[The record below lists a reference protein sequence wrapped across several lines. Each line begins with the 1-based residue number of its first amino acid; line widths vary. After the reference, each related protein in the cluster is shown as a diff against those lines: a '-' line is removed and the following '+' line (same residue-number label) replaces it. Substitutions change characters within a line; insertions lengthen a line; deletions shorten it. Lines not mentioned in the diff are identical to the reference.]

1 MPIETRIEYF
11 KSLKDFSTFGIGGK
25 ARQFISIRT
34 IEEMGE
40 IRKYISREKIPFWI
54 IGKGSNS
61 LFDDR
66 GFDGL
71 MILNK
76 IDFIEF
82 DQGKLYVGAGT
93 SFSLLGAKMARLGW
107 GGLEFASGIP
117 GSVGGA
123 IYMNAGANGMETCD
137 HLTAVGCINEEG
149 NFIEKMKDELTFAYR
164 TSSFHGWKMIIVS
177 GRFELEKREEARE
190 NQLKIIEYRTAT
202 QPYREKSAGC
212 IFRNPEDDKAG
223 ALIDACGLKGK
234 RIGGAEVSML
244 HGNFIVNRGD
254 ATAQDV
260 LDLVTFVRETVR
272 DKTGK
277 DLKMEVNK
285 IPYQLGENVSS

>member
-1 MPIETRIEYF
+1 MSIETRIEHF
-11 KSLKDFSTFGIGGK
+11 KPLKDFSTFGIGGK

-40 IRKYISREKIPFWI
+40 IRKYIFKEKIPFWI
-54 IGKGSNS
+54 LGKGSNS

-66 GFDGL
+66 GFNGL
-71 MILNK
+71 VILNK

-82 DQGKLYVGAGT
+82 DQGRLHVGAGT
-93 SFSLLGAKMARLGW
+93 SFSLIGAKMARMGW

-137 HLTAVGCINEEG
+137 HLTAVGCIDEAG
-149 NFIEKMKDELTFAYR
+149 NYVEKTKDELLFAYR
-164 TSSFHGWKMIIVS
+164 TSSFHEWKMIIVS

-190 NQLKIIEYRTAT
+190 KQLKIIEYRTAT
-202 QPYREKSAGC
+202 QPYGEKSAGC
-212 IFRNPEDDKAG
+212 IFRNPDDESAG
-223 ALIDACGLKGK
+223 ALIETCSLKGK
-234 RIGGAEVSML
+234 RIGGAEVSVL
-244 HGNFIVNRGD
+244 HANFIVNRGD

-260 LDLVTFVRETVR
+260 LDLATYIKETIRE
-272 DKTGK
+272 KTGK
-277 DLKMEVNK
+277 ELEMEVRK
-285 IPYQLGENVSS
+285 IPYQLGKDV

>member
-1 MPIETRIEYF
+1 MSIETRIEHF

-25 ARQFISIRT
+25 ARQFVSICT

-40 IRKYISREKIPFWI
+40 IRKYITKVKIPFWI
-54 IGKGSNS
+54 LGKGSNS

-71 MILNK
+71 VILNK

-93 SFSLLGAKMARLGW
+93 SFSLIGAKMARMGW

-123 IYMNAGANGMETCD
+123 IYMNAGANGMETSD
-137 HLTAVGCINEEG
+137 YLTAVGCIDERG
-149 NFIEKMKDELTFAYR
+149 NFVEKTKDELLFAYR
-164 TSSFHGWKMIIVS
+164 TSSFHEWNMIIVS
-177 GRFELEKREEARE
+177 GRFELEKREKARE
-190 NQLKIIEYRTAT
+190 KQLKIIEYRTAT
-202 QPYREKSAGC
+202 QPYGEKSAGC
-212 IFRNPEDDKAG
+212 IFRNLDDESAG
-223 ALIDACGLKGK
+223 TLIEACGLKGK
-234 RIGGAEVSML
+234 RIGGAEVSLL
-244 HGNFIVNRGD
+244 HGNFIINRGN

-260 LDLVTFVRETVR
+260 LDLAIYIQETIR
-272 DKTGK
+272 KQTGK
-277 DLKMEVNK
+277 ELEMEVHK
-285 IPYQLGENVSS
+285 IPYQLSENV